1 MQTDSH
7 VFSKEHALIGT
18 PKTETS
24 FSGLYAPVA
33 FANSVG
39 LEAPSVSVQNEANL
53 SSLNPPVVFA
63 WGRHPLDEGSGT
75 QNPFQCLIQPVPLGF
90 SSAAP
95 FCNTILSR
103 TSMQRN
109 AASFIIYLLKFSS

>member
-1 MQTDSH
+1 MRLCHLQT
-7 VFSKEHALIGT
+7 
-18 PKTETS
+18 
-24 FSGLYAPVA
+24 
-33 FANSVG
+33 VG

-63 WGRHPLDEGSGT
+63 GGRHLDEGSST
-75 QNPFQCLIQPVPLGF
+75 QNSFQCLIQPVPLGF
-90 SSAAP
+90 RSAEP

-103 TSMQRN
+103 TWMQRN